1 MPKGISLHLGLNTI
15 DPNHYGEDGQLY
27 GCENDAKAMQ
37 AIAKAKGFSST
48 LLLTEEATTRNVIA
62 AIKHAVN
69 QLKAGDIFLLSYSG
83 HGAQIWDKSVDE
95 PTKEGVSYQ
104 GQDPKTK
111 IDLFWSEGPKDETLC
126 LYDRMYWDDELFA
139 QLAHFAE
146 GVRILYIADCC
157 HAESNYKALETTMPP
172 ARGLGLDKAMQITQ
186 LNQTDYDEAWYKNRD
201 FVKANNKLKASLI
214 QLAACQDTQLSG
226 DAYPDDPHP
235 SGVFT
240 KRLLQVWNNGHFNG
254 TYQQLLNQI
263 TQLIPQNWDQTPQY
277 LLEGASNPIFEQQ
290 KPFTI

>member
-1 MPKGISLHLGLNTI
+1 
-15 DPNHYGEDGQLY
+15 
-27 GCENDAKAMQ
+27 
-37 AIAKAKGFSST
+37 
-48 LLLTEEATTRNVIA
+48 
-62 AIKHAVN
+62 
-69 QLKAGDIFLLSYSG
+69 
-83 HGAQIWDKSVDE
+83 
-95 PTKEGVSYQ
+95 
-104 GQDPKTK
+104 
-111 IDLFWSEGPKDETLC
+111 
-126 LYDRMYWDDELFA
+126 
-139 QLAHFAE
+139 
-146 GVRILYIADCC
+146 
-157 HAESNYKALETTMPP
+157 MPP

-290 KPFTI
+290 NHSLFNPNY